1 MNPIQKELLDWYGK
15 HHRSL
20 PWRKTSD
27 PYRIWVSEVMLQQTQ
42 VKTVIP
48 YYKRFLS
55 AFPEP
60 GMLAE
65 ADLQEVLKIWE
76 GLGYYARARNLH
88 RAAREVMATHGG
100 VIPQSR
106 ISLKTLPGIGDY
118 IAAAVSS
125 IAFGKPHAA
134 VDGNVKRVLAR
145 FHKTELP
152 VNDPASGK
160 VFKAAAEAFLEKSNP
175 GAFNQAMMELGALV
189 CTPRNPH
196 CHGCPLAQAC
206 RAFKEKAVSDYPKRI
221 KKARIPEYH
230 VAVGIVWKGP
240 RVLITQRKPDG
251 LLGGLWEFPGGKIR
265 DGETPSGACT
275 REIKEEVNLVVETK
289 ERIAHI
295 RHAYT
300 HFKIVMDVFRC
311 TYQNGRVRLRGPVD
325 FRWVRLHEIDRFPF
339 PGANRKFIPLIKSN
353 EKNLTTTMSES
364 FHTTEIE
371 SRLENLP
378 AARQF
383 IRRFCKNNTSRQ
395 LPGEEIWQ
403 LELAVHEAATNI
415 IRHAYK
421 NRKDQRILIEIEVVE
436 EQVMV
441 RLNHWGEP
449 FTQFKSQPKP
459 VLDGTGECGFGLYL
473 IERCVDQVTYECTPT
488 GKNIISLLKQL
499 RRDTS
504 NPKIKL

>member
-1 MNPIQKELLDWYGK
+1 
-15 HHRSL
+15 
-20 PWRKTSD
+20 
-27 PYRIWVSEVMLQQTQ
+27 
-42 VKTVIP
+42 
-48 YYKRFLS
+48 
-55 AFPEP
+55 
-60 GMLAE
+60 
-65 ADLQEVLKIWE
+65 
-76 GLGYYARARNLH
+76 
-88 RAAREVMATHGG
+88 MANHGG
-100 VIPQSR
+100 VIPQR
-106 ISLKTLPGIGDY
+106 RTSLKALPGIGDY

-145 FHKTELP
+145 FHKTALP

-289 ERIAHI
+289 ERIARI

-325 FRWVRLHEIDRFPF
+325 FRWVRLHEMDRFPF
-339 PGANRKFIPLIKSN
+339 PGANRKFIPLIKSQ
-353 EKNLTTTMSES
+353 EKNLTTTIPES
-364 FHTTEIE
+364 FHTTEIQ

-378 AARQF
+378 AARRF
-383 IRRFCKNNTSRQ
+383 IRQFCKTNTCRQ
-395 LPGEEIWQ
+395 LPGEEIRQ
-403 LELAVHEAATNI
+403 LELAFHEAATNI
-415 IRHAYK
+415 IRHAYG
-421 NRKDQRILIEIEVVE
+421 NREDQRILIEIQVFEQ
-436 EQVMV
+436 QVMV

-449 FTQFKSQPKP
+449 FTQLKSPPKP
-459 VLDGTGECGFGLYL
+459 VLDSTEECVYGLYL
-473 IERCVDQVTYECTPT
+473 IERCVVQVIYERTPT
-488 GKNIISLLKQL
+488 GKNTISLLKQL